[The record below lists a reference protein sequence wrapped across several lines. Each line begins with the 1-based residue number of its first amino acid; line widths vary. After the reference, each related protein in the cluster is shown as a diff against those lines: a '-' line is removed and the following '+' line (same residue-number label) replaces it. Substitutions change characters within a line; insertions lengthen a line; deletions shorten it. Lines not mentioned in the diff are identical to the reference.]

1 MDFNCHPD
9 DDDLPVLHLRKW
21 GPSEFPFNPSNFKE
35 GFISP
40 TRKSLLLLSY
50 DSEALFLPL
59 VKGRCVKDKDPE
71 IIPDETFVYPP
82 ELAVPSISGS
92 GENISGYSGSVD
104 LDGGI
109 DYAPGLIFSGSTPA
123 LISDVDSVAWGL
135 CADTFDRHEE
145 ASFQELL
152 FLSGKQGVVV
162 HAFSQFNE
170 SNEVIKPVQASDVG
184 QGMWVEWG
192 PSTMS
197 SSSLDFQEESKSPL
211 KASPERSDTSHPEAM
226 EDGQSA
232 SPKMWMRTFLT
243 KVERLTSG
251 NDVYTRF
258 PYRTSFPNNVVVSFR
273 LFDQDSHFLDLLSD
287 GSPTS
292 FDQAN
297 DNMSVV
303 HPFQNKSDTSLNSS
317 NLKLEDD
324 GTSNSRSGAAS
335 CSYKCV
341 KVFSNNSYQLVGFA
355 LSMINPRTLVAS
367 HVNDENY
374 SKVRIAVAK
383 IVTWGIQWVYS
394 VKLDENVDKGP
405 FEWTDFT
412 FSHKFLV
419 CLSTSGLIAFYGSM
433 TGAFLA
439 SLEVANIIGPG
450 HCLSPQERK
459 NDGNVLNQMR
469 EKLWHRIGN
478 LTRRFRRLFVFP
490 HSSLLGVMDESGV
503 TYVILPDVHV
513 PEDLFSFENV
523 LPHQHH
529 LDLGLL
535 TGWEVGGAEIGYQ
548 RVLFNNKSPR
558 DISRLPAQGKNSYS
572 VGSLP
577 SYEHLKN
584 EDISIKNWRSNYD
597 SYIINSLGARQIM
610 NQTKFLVSDYRSCLM
625 RKVFLPPC
633 ASSEDD
639 VLCCSPFGITRITK
653 RYGSGKKGCR
663 VGHANLQLD
672 CIVNDDVNYNMQRWE
687 MSSVEAV
694 GCNFHGF
701 LFLVTQKGL
710 SVVLPSISV
719 ASNFFP
725 VEAVGYRIPYC
736 TGSTKCRAGNLMEI
750 AGIEKPWLPWK
761 LEVLDK
767 ILLYEGPEVAEKLCL
782 ENGWDLGISRIRR
795 LQLALCYLEFDEIE
809 NSLEMLMGVNLAVE
823 GILRLLFAAVYL
835 MSHKV
840 SNDNELAMELNKK
853 KDGFSDNLYATQ
865 KSKPL
870 QSGLVSQPFI
880 SEVGAGLYNG
890 PQVKPIIVPHSSGYF
905 SLVKR
910 RLFKYH
916 VTVAVTVAIPVSNQ
930 ERWILKLLALATGY
944 ATRVIRKYGL
954 LQHKKAAVRPWDFG
968 GNEGFALPLELTDKE
983 HDEEG
988 NTRSL
993 KEMAQLLVIIRS
1005 LQGQLNAK
1013 LRRPGK
1019 LLTNNAGLPNLIS
1032 ADLSEDETKG
1042 PVVSE
1047 DTLLLDTP
1055 DRREIAHPPSATD
1068 LGNMETLALVS
1079 ADTVGAKTADFQNF
1093 DSAILVPGGSAFG
1106 KKTFKIENPKDMIAR
1121 WELDNMDLKTVV
1133 EDALLTGR
1141 LPLAVLRLH
1150 LHNLNSSLP
1159 GSETHDTFNDVRV
1172 AGRAISYDLFVK
1184 GEIGLAI
1191 TTLQKLGEDVETSLK
1206 QLVFGTVRRSL
1217 RLQVAEEM
1225 KRYAYLGPHELKIL
1239 EMVSLIERVYPC
1251 SSFFSTLATRQKE
1264 LKRTSAEDAVGEISL
1279 RLVHPLFKNLIILCG
1294 EIDGVVLGSWTTVD
1308 EQSVAADV
1316 DDDSS
1321 HAAYW
1326 AAAMAW
1332 SDAWDQRVIDRILL
1346 DQPLLMGVNVLW
1358 ESQLEY
1364 HVCHNDWLEV
1374 SKLLE
1379 VIPSYALSYGS
1390 LSIRLDDVHPASS
1403 IEYGEGIPGY
1413 NNYTNFLEELDAVC
1427 INVPS
1432 IRVFRFSANRTCS
1445 MWLRMLMEQ
1454 QLAKKLIFLAD
1465 YWPGTA
1471 DIVPLLSQSG
1481 FMINMHDDSFLDEA
1495 SDSSSDPILVIG
1507 DASISP
1513 EIVQALHKVVI
1524 HFCSQYNLLNLLEIY
1539 LDLHKLA
1546 IDHGSLS
1553 FFLDAASD
1561 NEWAKCLLLLRIKGR
1576 EYDAS
1581 FSNARAVASRNLIP
1595 GNKLTVLETDDIIQ
1609 AVDDIAEGAGEMAA
1623 LATLIFAPIP
1633 LQDCLSSGSVNRRCS
1648 SAQCTLE
1655 NLRPALQRFPT
1666 LWNTLMAACFGQDPP
1681 CNNLVL
1687 KTKDYLN
1694 WREGAFF
1701 SSVRDTSI
1709 LQMIPC
1715 WFPKAVRRLIQLYV
1729 QGPIGWQSLA
1739 DSETEELSMLR
1750 DIYYIVN
1757 SSGHAQISA
1766 TSWEASVQKHI
1777 EEELYASSLDGAEVG
1792 LEHYLHRGRALA
1804 ALDHLLSARV
1814 HKLKSDDKNRGQS
1827 ETPSSGQTNVQS
1839 DVQTLL
1845 APIMESEE
1853 LLLSSVI
1860 PLAIEHFDDTVLVA
1874 SCAFLLELCGLSAS
1888 TLRIDIAALRRIS
1901 SFYKSA
1907 DNNHYRQLSPRSPVL
1922 LPTPAEFDATESLAR
1937 SLADDYLHKCSR
1949 SIMQKGDNQPSRAL
1963 LLVLQHL
1970 EKASL
1975 PLASDGVTCGSWLSN
1990 GNGSGADLRSQQKA
2004 TSQQWQLVT
2013 AFCQM
2018 HNIPLSTKYLAV
2030 LARDND
2036 WVGFLSE
2043 AQVGKYPFETVI
2055 QVASKEFSDPRLK
2068 VHILTVLK
2076 SMQSRKKVS
2085 SSNMDIAE
2093 RRGGTLL
2100 SDANLYIPVEL
2111 FGIIAEC
2118 EKQERPGEALLLKA
2132 KNLCWSILAMIASCF
2147 PDVSPLSCLTVWLE
2161 ITAARETSAIKVNDI
2176 ASQIAKNVRAAVATN
2191 SLPASARTI
2200 TFHYNRKNSKRRRLV
2215 GPIPEESL
2223 ALAASQVSKG
2233 SGVSKTQGVIYDEE
2247 VAKLGDEDTK
2257 LSTDSNGM
2265 ATALSRMVAVLC
2277 EQHLFLPLLQAFE
2290 IFLPSCSLL
2299 PFIRTL
2305 QFEQG
2310 IEYEEVSGA
2319 SPPDFVLYPFYL
2331 EFFSFPRPSHKC
2343 AFQRLPH
2350 ILDHFQSE
2358 LRKSFLIHNLTGKGK
2373 GKLEIHGQ
2381 FPQLRAADAMLLT
2394 CPSPYEKRGLL
2405 RLLAATDFGDG
2416 GSTATRYGQLCWKID
2431 MAEPS
2436 LRSDECPLLGN
2447 ETFDDASLL
2456 SALEKNGYWEQARSW
2471 AKQLEASGET
2481 RWKSAANH
2489 VTEMQVTYSQ
2499 LLSSISICREDLMKF
2514 VFPCFCISSSLLTFL
2529 FIIDFLEF
2537 LAATT

>member
-1 MDFNCHPD
+1 
-9 DDDLPVLHLRKW
+9 
-21 GPSEFPFNPSNFKE
+21 
-35 GFISP
+35 
-40 TRKSLLLLSY
+40 
-50 DSEALFLPL
+50 
-59 VKGRCVKDKDPE
+59 
-71 IIPDETFVYPP
+71 
-82 ELAVPSISGS
+82 
-92 GENISGYSGSVD
+92 
-104 LDGGI
+104 
-109 DYAPGLIFSGSTPA
+109 
-123 LISDVDSVAWGL
+123 
-135 CADTFDRHEE
+135 
-145 ASFQELL
+145 
-152 FLSGKQGVVV
+152 
-162 HAFSQFNE
+162 
-170 SNEVIKPVQASDVG
+170 
-184 QGMWVEWG
+184 
-192 PSTMS
+192 MS
-197 SSSLDFQEESKSPL
+197 SSSLDVREESKSPL

-273 LFDQDSHFLDLLSD
+273 LFDQDSHFLDLPSD

-297 DNMSVV
+297 GNMSVV

-317 NLKLEDD
+317 DLKLEDD

-341 KVFSNNSYQLVGFA
+341 KVFSNTSYQLVGFA

-367 HVNDENY
+367 HVNDEND

-405 FEWTDFT
+405 FEWMDFT

-459 NDGNVLNQMR
+459 NDGNVLNQMH

-478 LTRRFRRLFVFP
+478 HTRRFRRLFVFP

-503 TYVILPDVHV
+503 TYVILPDAHV
-513 PEDLFSFENV
+513 SEDLFSFENV
-523 LPHQHH
+523 LPHQHY

-535 TGWEVGGAEIGYQ
+535 TGWEVAGAEIGYQ

-558 DISRLPAQGKNSYS
+558 DFSRLPAQGKNSYS
-572 VGSLP
+572 VSSLP

-597 SYIINSLGARQIM
+597 SYIITSLGARQIM

-672 CIVNDDVNYNMQRWE
+672 CIVNDDVNYNMQCWE

-725 VEAVGYRIPYC
+725 VEAVGYSIPYC
-736 TGSTKCRAGNLMEI
+736 TGSTKCRAGKLMEI
-750 AGIEKPWLPWK
+750 AGIAKPWLPWK

-840 SNDNELAMELNKK
+840 SNDNE
-853 KDGFSDNLYATQ
+853 
-865 KSKPL
+865 
-870 QSGLVSQPFI
+870 VSAA
-880 SEVGAGLYNG
+880 S
-890 PQVKPIIVPHSSGYF
+890 
-905 SLVKR
+905 R
-910 RLFKYH
+910 
-916 VTVAVTVAIPVSNQ
+916 
-930 ERWILKLLALATGY
+930 LLALATGY

-954 LQHKKAAVRPWDFG
+954 LQHKKAAVRPLDFG

-1013 LRRPGK
+1013 LKRPGK

-1032 ADLSEDETKG
+1032 VDSSEDETKG

-1133 EDALLTGR
+1133 EDALLSGR

-1217 RLQVAEEM
+1217 RVQVAEEM
-1225 KRYAYLGPHELKIL
+1225 KRCAYLGPHELKIL

-1279 RLVHPLFKNLIILCG
+1279 RL
-1294 EIDGVVLGSWTTVD
+1294 IDGVVLGSWTTVD
-1308 EQSVAADV
+1308 EQSVAADI

-1413 NNYTNFLEELDAVC
+1413 NDYTNFLEELDAVC

-1513 EIVQALHKVVI
+1513 ETVQALHKVVI

-1561 NEWAKCLLLLRIKGR
+1561 NEWAKWLLLLRIKGR

-1633 LQDCLSSGSVNRRCS
+1633 LQDCLSSGSVNRHCS

-1687 KTKDYLN
+1687 KTK
-1694 WREGAFF
+1694 GVFF

-1814 HKLKSDDKNRGQS
+1814 HKLKSDDKHRGQS

-1853 LLLSSVI
+1853 SLLSSVI

-1922 LPTPAEFDATESLAR
+1922 LPTPAEFDVTESLAR
-1937 SLADDYLHKCSR
+1937 SLADNYLHKCSR

-2100 SDANLYIPVEL
+2100 PDANLYIPVEL

-2176 ASQIAKNVRAAVATN
+2176 ASQIAKNVRAAVEATN

-2215 GPIPEESL
+2215 GPIPEKSL

-2247 VAKLGDEDTK
+2247 VANLGDEDTK

-2299 PFIRTL
+2299 PFIRAL

-2310 IEYEEVSGA
+2310 IEYEEVSA
-2319 SPPDFVLYPFYL
+2319 V
-2331 EFFSFPRPSHKC
+2331 K
-2343 AFQRLPH
+2343 
-2350 ILDHFQSE
+2350 
-2358 LRKSFLIHNLTGKGK
+2358 
-2373 GKLEIHGQ
+2373 
-2381 FPQLRAADAMLLT
+2381 AADAMLLT

-2471 AKQLEASGET
+2471 AKQLEASGEP

-2489 VTEMQVTYSQ
+2489 VTEMQVHCGEIDQ
-2499 LLSSISICREDLMKF
+2499 LI
-2514 VFPCFCISSSLLTFL
+2514 T
-2529 FIIDFLEF
+2529 
-2537 LAATT
+2537 